1 MESKLVAGRYAT
13 IRELGRGGMGVV
25 WLAEDRVIG
34 RRVALKELRTTSRT
48 ELDRVLREARTA
60 GRLNSPAV
68 VTVHDVLSEHGT
80 TYIVMELVEA
90 PTLSDLM
97 RTGPLP
103 GDRVEAIGLEVL
115 KALESAHAA
124 GIVHRDVKPSNIMV
138 LPDGGVK
145 LADFGIARAMDDPG
159 LTATGGVMGSPGYMA
174 PELFHGR
181 PPSPASDL
189 WALGATLFHAA
200 EGRSPFQRETT
211 AATMHAI
218 MSEEPVLR
226 RSSGALAQVIA
237 GLLTQSVEARMTAA
251 QVRTLL
257 GDRTRPVAA
266 REPDTVIIEAPT
278 SYVTTPPPSDTRPG
292 WGDAWEDER
301 PKPKRRV
308 AVLAGAA
315 IAVTALALTAVFV
328 LGPDT
333 ETGHASGAQSA
344 GPSSTATSSTSASAT
359 ASSSDTPS
367 SAAPPSSTT
376 ASSTTASAPAATTTT
391 TRNDAAPPQST
402 TATKPPR
409 EVAVFTRYR
418 SADGWHYSGSTQLG
432 VPAGYT
438 AEGPLGKL
446 AVNAEPGTRPLY
458 SCIINN
464 SKDRMTSAS
473 ATCENQQV
481 YGLLGHIFTDRPAD
495 ARAQPLYRCNMGGH
509 HFESLSSTCEGKT
522 VEFQLGWVLA
532 T

>member
-34 RRVALKELRTTSRT
+34 RRVALKELRTSSPT
-48 ELDRVLREARTA
+48 EVDRVLREARTA

-90 PTLSDLM
+90 PTLADLM
-97 RTGPLP
+97 RGGPLP
-103 GDRVEAIGLEVL
+103 ADRVASIGLEVL
-115 KALESAHAA
+115 KALETAHAA
-124 GIVHRDVKPSNIMV
+124 GVVHRDVKPSNIMV

-218 MSEEPVLR
+218 MYEAPVLR
-226 RSSGALAQVIA
+226 RTTGALAQVIT
-237 GLLTQSVEARMTAA
+237 GLLTQAAEGRATAA
-251 QVRTLL
+251 QVRALL
-257 GDRTRPVAA
+257 TDRTRPVAA

-278 SYVTTPPPSDTRPG
+278 SYVTTQPPSDTRPG
-292 WGDAWEDER
+292 WGDAWEDES

-315 IAVTALALTAVFV
+315 VVVTALALTAVFV

-333 ETGHASGAQSA
+333 ETGRASGAQGTDPSSSA
-344 GPSSTATSSTSASAT
+344 ATTTSLSAASSSEAPSSTAPSSSTAAT
-359 ASSSDTPS
+359 STTTTT
-367 SAAPPSSTT
+367 AAP
-376 ASSTTASAPAATTTT
+376 ATTTT
-391 TRNDAAPPQST
+391 LKDTPPPQAT
-402 TATKPPR
+402 TPAKPPR
-409 EVAVFTRYR
+409 QVTVFTRYR
-418 SADGWHYSGSTQLG
+418 SGDGWHYSGSTQLG

-458 SCIINN
+458 SCIVNN
-464 SKDRMTSAS
+464 SSDRMTSVS
-473 ATCENQQV
+473 ANCENQQV
-481 YGLLGHIFTDRPAD
+481 YGLLGHIFTQQPAD
-495 ARAQPLYRCNMGGH
+495 ARAQQLYRCNLGGH
-509 HFESLSSTCEGKT
+509 HFESLSPTCEGKT
-522 VEFQLGWVLA
+522 VEFSLGWVLA
-532 T
+532 N